1 MAFLRLHGEAGGRW
15 FGLCGGVRTWFQV
28 FFLPWPIGKSERA
41 RARTRMRS
49 SFPAPGRRRT
59 PAGDAPPTPI
69 THAPYLPAPLCGVRG
84 RAQGSRGCP
93 GTGAPPLLSRPVAA
107 LNHRSLSPSLS
118 PSPSTVLAAL
128 ATLAA
133 AARTGAATGVPDP
146 FPSLRSVGDT
156 LHTTLA
162 GLTQN
167 KSEGVSPALAGLKEG
182 ASEASHKVSAYI
194 HGAKNPFGDLTME
207 AWHKLDD
214 EAWAAYNKTGGGKCD
229 PATRPQFAGTVGT
242 FKGLLEAPL
251 SFAFS
256 GSGTL
261 LPFHEGVIQGLQ
273 DRGVLTDEVM
283 REAAFGGVSGGA
295 ITAVLTALGMPGQ
308 EQYTL
313 FLGIVTGIAICQSRY
328 PDPLDK
334 KLNCT
339 LQSVG
344 LPILAK
350 VLQTK
355 YPDAVKII
363 NGRVNVWAC
372 QVRREGKSERVFFF
386 SFLLLLLLRTLSLPF
401 LALVFFTSP
410 HLHLHRPPHSTAR
423 PPGHHH
429 RQRCAPGHQQIR
441 IHRRPRV
448 RRGRHLVHPLQL
460 RRRFLLHLPGRR
472 LRGRRLLRRH
482 GGDVPQDGGPDQ
494 VPEDFVGLPGAQ
506 PPRHAL
512 PDRERCQKDRE
523 RERERGWGGG
533 WRRFW

>member
-1 MAFLRLHGEAGGRW
+1 MWGPGAGTGQQ
-15 FGLCGGVRTWFQV
+15 GVSWDRCSPPP
-28 FFLPWPIGKSERA
+28 LPSCR
-41 RARTRMRS
+41 
-49 SFPAPGRRRT
+49 
-59 PAGDAPPTPI
+59 
-69 THAPYLPAPLCGVRG
+69 
-84 RAQGSRGCP
+84 RAQ
-93 GTGAPPLLSRPVAA
+93 PPP
-107 LNHRSLSPSLS
+107 SLPPSLS

-313 FLGIVTGIAICQSRY
+313 FLGIATGIAICQSRY

-344 LPILAK
+344 LPVLAK

-372 QVRREGKSERVFFF
+372 QVRREGKRARVFSFLF
-386 SFLLLLLLRTLSLPF
+386 FLLLLPF
-401 LALVFFTSP
+401 LAFVFFTSP
-410 HLHLHRPPHSTAR
+410 HLHLHRPPIHSSTPWAPPSPTVCPRAPTNSNPSTTSCPPWAPPRTSPAAPSTVFTPPSGAAPTWTAAT
-423 PPGHHH
+423 
-429 RQRCAPGHQQIR
+429 APTW
-441 IHRRPRV
+441 
-448 RRGRHLVHPLQL
+448 
-460 RRRFLLHLPGRR
+460 RRRAPRR
-472 LRGRRLLRRH
+472 RTRPS
-482 GGDVPQDGGPDQ
+482 V
-494 VPEDFVGLPGAQ
+494 
-506 PPRHAL
+506 
-512 PDRERCQKDRE
+512 
-523 RERERGWGGG
+523 
-533 WRRFW
+533 